1 MEALV
6 IAGAVRMGKRKA
18 VDVVRGA
25 LDRAEANSQLGAFTI
40 LHPQQALQRAAAIDA
55 AIESGAEPG
64 RLAGVPIAVKDN
76 IAHAGHPLTAAS
88 RLLQGHTAH
97 TTATALARLEAQGA
111 IVIGRTNMDEFGM
124 GSSGENSA
132 YGPTRNPI
140 NNDHVP
146 GGSSSGS
153 AAAVAAGIV
162 PIALGSDTGGS
173 VRQPASFC
181 GVVGL
186 KPSYGR
192 VSRSG
197 LLAFGSSLDQIGPIT
212 RSVRDAAV
220 VTQIMSGQD
229 PLDSSTLTESMSMP
243 EEIRDPDLTS
253 VRIGLPVQCWASGA
267 DPGVLDVVRAAVER
281 LASLGADIV
290 EVDMPTLEAAIPTY
304 YLLTS
309 AEAAS
314 NLSRF
319 DGIRFGHRAEA
330 EDLLQ
335 TYVQTRSEGFGPEVQ
350 RRILLGTFA
359 LAEGYSE
366 DLYQRANAVRNRMRS
381 ELDETLKGVNAI
393 AMPTAPSTAFKLG
406 EKASD
411 PLSMYLSD
419 IYTTPPSLTGHP
431 ALSVPAGELRGLP
444 VGLQLVG
451 RSRNEAGI
459 LSLGMVITGR

>member
-1 MEALV
+1 
-6 IAGAVRMGKRKA
+6 
-18 VDVVRGA
+18 
-25 LDRAEANSQLGAFTI
+25 
-40 LHPQQALQRAAAIDA
+40 
-55 AIESGAEPG
+55 
-64 RLAGVPIAVKDN
+64 
-76 IAHAGHPLTAAS
+76 
-88 RLLQGHTAH
+88 
-97 TTATALARLEAQGA
+97 
-111 IVIGRTNMDEFGM
+111 
-124 GSSGENSA
+124 
-132 YGPTRNPI
+132 
-140 NNDHVP
+140 
-146 GGSSSGS
+146 
-153 AAAVAAGIV
+153 
-162 PIALGSDTGGS
+162 
-173 VRQPASFC
+173 
-181 GVVGL
+181 
-186 KPSYGR
+186 
-192 VSRSG
+192 
-197 LLAFGSSLDQIGPIT
+197 
-212 RSVRDAAV
+212 
-220 VTQIMSGQD
+220 
-229 PLDSSTLTESMSMP
+229 
-243 EEIRDPDLTS
+243 
-253 VRIGLPVQCWASGA
+253 
-267 DPGVLDVVRAAVER
+267 VLDVVRAAVER
-281 LASLGADIV
+281 LAALGADIV

-366 DLYQRANAVRNRMRS
+366 DLYQRANAVRHRMRA
-381 ELDETLKGVNAI
+381 ELDETLSGVNAI

-431 ALSVPAGELRGLP
+431 ALSVPAGELKGLP

-451 RSRNEAGI
+451 RSRDEAGI

>member
-25 LDRAEANSQLGAFTI
+25 LDRAEANTQLGAFTV
-40 LHPQQALQRAAAIDA
+40 LHAEQALQRAASIDA
-55 AIESGAEPG
+55 AIEAGTEPG

-97 TTATALARLEAQGA
+97 TTATALARLEDQGA

-132 YGPTRNPI
+132 YGPTQNPI
-140 NNDHVP
+140 RADRVP

-243 EEIRDPDLTS
+243 EDARDPDLTS
-253 VRIGLPVQCWASGA
+253 IRIGLPVQCWASGA
-267 DPGVLDVVRAAVER
+267 DPGVIEVVRAAVDR
-281 LASLGADIV
+281 LAALGANIV

-366 DLYQRANAVRNRMRS
+366 DLYQRANSVRHRMRA
-381 ELDETLKGVNAI
+381 ELDETLKGVNAL

-419 IYTTPPSLTGHP
+419 IYTTPRP
-431 ALSVPAGELRGLP
+431 
-444 VGLQLVG
+444 
-451 RSRNEAGI
+451 
-459 LSLGMVITGR
+459 